1 MTTRS
6 YKVTALAI
14 PTALL
19 ASAASACGPS
29 EDWGM
34 PPVAPEGPPPQTQTV
49 QTVPQPGDT
58 PSTAVYE
65 WSQVPP
71 TQTLTVPSVGEAS
84 ARWTLPPANPWSPYQ
99 KATLLMTLDA
109 DERAGTLPDVSQ
121 LEVVTSAQR
130 AASAVAAA
138 GLPEGTMWLVD
149 LRGPASVAFGATLS
163 RESREPVSPVMTFNN
178 WPADNESVPAEETL
192 AALCTMQPRPP
203 VGRGPSVPVF
213 MLDAWR
219 LAYRYDHPDDETTDN
234 RYMLTASDLPD
245 GATLR
250 ARGIDRVL
258 YVVESL
264 EGVQVE
270 EDDLHQT
277 FLDYQAMGITT
288 SIVDLAQLNGL
299 AAQRPETPY
308 YGQALYV
315 DSGRVTVIG
324 DPSFYHRARGG
335 FGGTHVVYGGGHPFF
350 AAYGFTLGTHGGG

>member
-6 YKVTALAI
+6 YKITALAI

-19 ASAASACGPS
+19 ASACAP
-29 EDWGM
+29 EDWVS
-34 PPVAPEGPPPQTQTV
+34 PALAPEPPPPTQA
-49 QTVPQPGDT
+49 QPAAPPPPGDT
-58 PSTAVYE
+58 PSTAVHD

-71 TQTLTVPSVGEAS
+71 TRTVTVPSVGEAS
-84 ARWTLPPANPWSPYQ
+84 ARWTLPPSNQWAPYQ
-99 KATLLMTLDA
+99 KTTLLMTLDA
-109 DERAGTLPDVSQ
+109 DARAGTLPDVEQ
-121 LEVVTSAQR
+121 LEVVANARR
-130 AASAVAAA
+130 AASVVASAP
-138 GLPEGTMWLVD
+138 LPEGTMWLVD

-163 RESREPVSPVMTFNN
+163 RESRELVSPVMTFNN
-178 WPADNESVPAEETL
+178 WPADNESIPAEETL
-192 AALCTMQPRPP
+192 AALCTMQPRLP
-203 VGRGPSVPVF
+203 VGRQASTPVF

-264 EGVQVE
+264 DGAQLE

-288 SIVDLAQLNGL
+288 SIVDLAQLAGTPP
-299 AAQRPETPY
+299 PEWPEVPF
-308 YGQALYV
+308 YGQPLYV
-315 DSGRVTVIG
+315 DGGRVTVIE

-335 FGGTHVVYGGGHPFF
+335 FGGTHVVYGGGHPFY
-350 AAYGFTLGTHGGG
+350 AAYGFTFGTHGGG

>member
-1 MTTRS
+1 MVRS
-6 YKVTALAI
+6 SHTLTALAI

-19 ASAASACGPS
+19 ASACSPTEEWVS
-29 EDWGM
+29 
-34 PPVAPEGPPPQTQTV
+34 PPVMPEAQTQAA
-49 QTVPQPGDT
+49 PLPGDT
-58 PSTAVYE
+58 PSTSVHE
-65 WSQVPP
+65 WTQIPP
-71 TQTLTVPSVGEAS
+71 TVPMVVPSVGEAS
-84 ARWTLPPANPWSPYQ
+84 ARWTLPPGNPWAPYQ
-99 KATLLMTLDA
+99 KTTLLMTLDSYQ
-109 DERAGTLPDVSQ
+109 RAGTLPDVEQ
-121 LEVVTSAQR
+121 LEVVDSARR
-130 AASAVAAA
+130 AASFVAAA

-178 WPADNESVPAEETL
+178 WPADNESIPAEETL
-192 AALCTMQPRPP
+192 AALVTMQPRLPP
-203 VGRGPSVPVF
+203 VGRRPSVPVF

-264 EGVQVE
+264 EGAQLE

-288 SIVDLAQLNGL
+288 SIVDLAQLAGDRDPRL
-299 AAQRPETPY
+299 EVPY
-308 YGQALYV
+308 YGQPLYV
-315 DSGRVTVIG
+315 DAGRITII
-324 DPSFYHRARGG
+324 DDASFYHRARGG
-335 FGGTHVVYGGGHPFF
+335 FGGTHVVYGGGHGFQG
-350 AAYGFTLGTHGGG
+350 AYGFVFGQHGGG

>member
-1 MTTRS
+1 MM

-19 ASAASACGPS
+19 ASACSPTEEWVS
-29 EDWGM
+29 
-34 PPVAPEGPPPQTQTV
+34 PPVMPERQAQM
-49 QTVPQPGDT
+49 VPLPGDT
-58 PSTAVYE
+58 PSTSVHE
-65 WSQVPP
+65 WRQIPPVVPV
-71 TQTLTVPSVGEAS
+71 LVPSVGEAS
-84 ARWTLPPANPWSPYQ
+84 ARWTLPPGNPWAPYQ
-99 KATLLMTLDA
+99 KTTLLMTLDPDA
-109 DERAGTLPDVSQ
+109 RAGTLPDVEQ
-121 LEVVTSAQR
+121 LEVVASARR
-130 AASAVAAA
+130 AASVVAAD

-178 WPADNESVPAEETL
+178 WPADNESIPAEETL
-192 AALCTMQPRPP
+192 AALVTMQPRLPA
-203 VGRGPSVPVF
+203 GRQPSVPVF

-234 RYMLTASDLPD
+234 RYMLTSSDLPD

-264 EGVQVE
+264 EGAQLE

-288 SIVDLAQLNGL
+288 SIVDLAQLGDV
-299 AAQRPETPY
+299 ADERPEVPY
-308 YGQALYV
+308 YGQALYI
-315 DSGRVTVIG
+315 DSGRITIIS
-324 DPSFYHRARGG
+324 DASFYHRARGG
-335 FGGTHVVYGGGHPFF
+335 FGGTHVVYGGGHGFQG
-350 AAYGFTLGTHGGG
+350 AYGFVFGQHGGG

>member
-1 MTTRS
+1 MSKPS
-6 YKVTALAI
+6 YTVTALAI

-19 ASAASACGPS
+19 ASACSPTEEWVS
-29 EDWGM
+29 
-34 PPVAPEGPPPQTQTV
+34 PPVMPEGQAQMAPL
-49 QTVPQPGDT
+49 PGDT
-58 PSTAVYE
+58 PSTSVHEWRQIPPAV
-65 WSQVPP
+65 SM
-71 TQTLTVPSVGEAS
+71 TVPSVGEAS
-84 ARWTLPPANPWSPYQ
+84 ARWTLPPGNPWAPYQ
-99 KATLLMTLDA
+99 KTTLLMTLDS
-109 DERAGTLPDVSQ
+109 DERAGTLPDVEQ
-121 LEVVTSAQR
+121 LEVVASARR
-130 AASAVAAA
+130 AASLVAAA

-178 WPADNESVPAEETL
+178 WPADNESIPAEETL
-192 AALCTMQPRPP
+192 SALVTMQPRLP
-203 VGRGPSVPVF
+203 VGRRPSVPVF

-264 EGVQVE
+264 EGAQLE

-288 SIVDLAQLNGL
+288 SIVDLAQLADDRDPREEL
-299 AAQRPETPY
+299 PY
-308 YGQALYV
+308 YGQPLSIDA
-315 DSGRVTVIG
+315 SRITIIG
-324 DPSFYHRARGG
+324 DRSFYRRARGG
-335 FGGTHVVYGGGHPFF
+335 FGGTHVIYGGGHGF
-350 AAYGFTLGTHGGG
+350 AGAYGFVFGQHGGG